1 MHGLKSFVCKL
12 KKKAT
17 FPHPSVPDNDVFEE
31 IGVRPIFFEPRI
43 IYFWMVGHAG
53 WRSNGEKKTRKAGGM
68 WLVDEVS
75 LETRRREQAPRIF
88 IFSKI
93 NTTVVFFPI
102 ENGNTQRETWQAT
115 PHGTGMRG
123 GLAATI
129 KPPQCRKNG
138 AYMVI
143 NFHFCST
150 RNAQLGTSLC
160 VDWII

>member
-43 IYFWMVGHAG
+43 IYFWMVGHAEMEKQ
-53 WRSNGEKKTRKAGGM
+53 WRKKNKKSRRHVVSRRGVVGDQEKGTSASNFYIFLNKHHRCFFSHRKRKHTKGNMAG
-68 WLVDEVS
+68 
-75 LETRRREQAPRIF
+75 
-88 IFSKI
+88 
-93 NTTVVFFPI
+93 NTTWH
-102 ENGNTQRETWQAT
+102 RHAW
-115 PHGTGMRG
+115 

-143 NFHFCST
+143 NFHFFNSELVF
-150 RNAQLGTSLC
+150 A
-160 VDWII
+160 WIGFI